1 MPVSGQKRSTLKRDA
16 RMILQL
22 DFRGIDHLL
31 SAFGGMGS
39 LNDVVLQR
47 YDGNTAIVP
56 SVENEQYSALRQE
69 IYSLASKL
77 KSEEFQRPQTAGM
90 PTSLRLAQ
98 YLSMSCIALLPSRHI
113 ELPTSFF
120 LHRRAKAMPS

>member
-1 MPVSGQKRSTLKRDA
+1 MATIGQKRPTLKKDA

-22 DFRGIDHLL
+22 DFYGIDHLP

-56 SVENEQYSALRQE
+56 SVENEQFSALRQD

-77 KSEEFQRPQTAGM
+77 KSEEFQKPQTAGM

-98 YLSMSCIALLPSRHI
+98 YLSMSCLHG
-113 ELPTSFF
+113 TSSCP
-120 LHRRAKAMPS
+120 LHFSYIDV